1 MADHDI
7 RAPIQR
13 RLERL
18 RTQWREFAED
28 PEARLLH
35 WVLAHDEWNLL
46 ETFFQVEDHESGVTP
61 DLFLRLTASFDEP
74 ERYGLD
80 VVESLSEQ
88 YTSIRDDLAAAGADA
103 SWTAPRPVRGQDDV
117 DALHEAA
124 ASFHAHHQPLFR
136 HLVLVLLPEGGMPA
150 QAWAQWVERAVLRA
164 REPNVRLVCIDSRE
178 APTLTEVA
186 RKQARRVRTHVADL
200 DMGAALEE
208 VSTAAGRLDT
218 PHGRYRHLYVQ
229 LGRALEAKDLGRAER
244 LASEAASLAHQQK
257 WGHLLVASWFA
268 LGAGYLAMG
277 RPVEAIRTYRQAE
290 EAALEA
296 HARGEPTALA
306 LRLKV
311 RLALG
316 AAFVSAA
323 SYERGATVYEETAP
337 LAEHLQDTRMLLE
350 CWRMAAYCHEMAHAP
365 DASWRCGVE
374 GLKVAQR
381 MDDETRR
388 SSTLGYLGEGML
400 RLTQTW
406 KYRDHGEAITRQLE
420 KLLGPRWRPSDSG
433 GTPS

>member
-1 MADHDI
+1 MADNDI

-18 RTQWREFAED
+18 RAQWREFAED

-61 DLFLRLTASFDEP
+61 DLFLRLTAPFDEP
-74 ERYGLD
+74 ERHGLD

-88 YTSIRDDLAAAGADA
+88 YASIRGELAAAGADA
-103 SWTAPRPVRGQDDV
+103 SWTAPAPTRGQDDV
-117 DALHEAA
+117 DAFLDAA

-150 QAWAQWVERAVLRA
+150 QAWEQWVERVVRRA
-164 REPNVRLVCIDSRE
+164 HEPNVRLVCIDSRE
-178 APTLTEVA
+178 APILTEVA
-186 RKQARRVRTHVADL
+186 RTQAHRVRTCVADL

-218 PHGRYRHLYVQ
+218 PYGRYRHLYVQ
-229 LGRALEAKDLGRAER
+229 LGRALAAKELGRAER
-244 LASEAASLAHQQK
+244 LAGEAAALAHQQK

-277 RPVEAIRTYRQAE
+277 KPVEAIRTYWQAE

-296 HARGEPTALA
+296 QARGESSALA

-316 AAFVSAA
+316 AALVSAA
-323 SYERGATVYEETAP
+323 VYERGATVYEETAP
-337 LAEHLQDTRMLLE
+337 LAEQLQDTRMLLE
-350 CWRMAAYCHEMAHAP
+350 CWRMAAYCHELARAT
-365 DASWRCGVE
+365 DASWRCSIE

-388 SSTLGYLGEGML
+388 SSTLGYLGEGLL
-400 RLTQTW
+400 RLTRTW
-406 KYRDHGEAITRQLE
+406 TYRDHGEAIARRME

-433 GTPS
+433 GKPS